1 MYCLFYNWF
10 GQRSNWV
17 ICTLEILPTKLKST
31 GVDVQTPPFGDLIRY
46 CAMVWASVAFSTVLF
61 RSVTYI
67 ATASLRQRN
76 ALFAKKEKKKF
87 FTKVRAGRLP

>member
-1 MYCLFYNWF
+1 M
-10 GQRSNWV
+10 
-17 ICTLEILPTKLKST
+17 ST
-31 GVDVQTPPFGDLIRY
+31 MSRTAGVDVQTPPFGDLIRY
-46 CAMVWASVAFSTVLF
+46 CAMVWALVAFSTVLF